1 MNENLFSNYDFV
13 VSIIENSYDGVYIT
27 DRNGMTLYANSAYE
41 KLTGNSRDVY
51 VGKTMDELME
61 SGIMTT
67 HITPKVVETKNTVTA
82 TEKLPSGKEVIIT
95 GNPILD
101 DDGEVLAVVTN
112 LRDIS
117 EIIELEDE
125 ARRNNELINIY
136 KNRYLGELAINN
148 DIVCKSPSTV
158 NLFNLATKVA
168 SKDSTVILTGE
179 TGTGKEIVAKYIHN
193 NSERKSKNYVKINCG
208 AIPENLLESE
218 LFGYVGGAFT
228 GADPK
233 GKAGMF
239 ELAHN
244 GTLFLDEIGELP
256 IELQPALLRALQ
268 DGEITRVGS
277 TKTIKVD
284 VRIIAATNR
293 DLPKMLKEGTF
304 REDLYYRLNV
314 ISLKVPPLR
323 ERREDIPGLVDLLIN
338 RLNEKYGEDKHATSS
353 FVFQLMSMEWPGNI
367 RELFNFVERQFIL
380 NESSALSS
388 IEHLD
393 FDSYGAGGGVDDNFN
408 MDKIVCS
415 VEASLMKSALE
426 KSRNTK
432 EASALLGIS
441 QPTFSRKYN
450 KYKDM
455 GLI

>member
-1 MNENLFSNYDFV
+1 MNENLFLNYDFV
-13 VSIIENSYDGVYIT
+13 VSIIENSYDGIYIT
-27 DRNGMTLYANSAYE
+27 DKNGMTLYVNSAYE
-41 KLTGNSRDVY
+41 KLTGKARTDY
-51 VGKTMDELME
+51 VGKTMDELVE

-67 HITPKVVETKNTVTA
+67 HITSRVVETKSTITE
-82 TEKLPSGKEVIIT
+82 TEKLVSGKEVIIT

-101 DDGEVLAVVTN
+101 DNGDVVAVVTN

-117 EIIELEDE
+117 EIIALEDE

-193 NSERKSKNYVKINCG
+193 NSERKNKNYVKINCG

-277 TKTIKVD
+277 TKTQKVD

-293 DLPKMLKEGTF
+293 DLTKMLKDGTF

-323 ERREDIPGLVDLLIN
+323 ERREDIPGLVELLIS

-380 NESSALSS
+380 NESSTLSS

-393 FDSYGAGGGVDDNFN
+393 FDSYGTGNADDNFN

-426 KSRNTK
+426 RSKNTK
-432 EASALLGIS
+432 EAATLLGIS

-455 GLI
+455 DLI